1 LKQNTPQHPVT
12 QALQPFIRGFNI
24 DTQYLQLIIDGM
36 QMDLEQ
42 TRYLDFDS
50 LRKYCYHV
58 AGVVGLVSARIF
70 GVTQPQTLQYAE
82 TLGLAFQ
89 LTNILRDVG
98 EDARQGRVYLP
109 EQDMERYGVT
119 RAQLMRCEANESFR
133 ALMQFETERAQALYQ
148 QAFALLPVE
157 DKKAQRPGLI
167 MAAIYRTLLDEIAR
181 DNFPVLT
188 HRVSLTPLRKL
199 WLAWRT
205 WVFG

>member
-1 LKQNTPQHPVT
+1 
-12 QALQPFIRGFNI
+12 
-24 DTQYLQLIIDGM
+24 
-36 QMDLEQ
+36 
-42 TRYLDFDS
+42 
-50 LRKYCYHV
+50 
-58 AGVVGLVSARIF
+58 
-70 GVTQPQTLQYAE
+70 
-82 TLGLAFQ
+82 
-89 LTNILRDVG
+89 LRDVG

-119 RAQLMRCEANESFR
+119 RAQLLRCEANESFR

-148 QAFALLPVE
+148 QAFALLPAE

-181 DNFPVLT
+181 ENFPVLT